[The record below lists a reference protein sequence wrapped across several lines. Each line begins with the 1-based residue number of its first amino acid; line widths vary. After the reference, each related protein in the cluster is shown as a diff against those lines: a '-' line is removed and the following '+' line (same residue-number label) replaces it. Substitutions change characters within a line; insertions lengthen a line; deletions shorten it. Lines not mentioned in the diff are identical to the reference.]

1 MVAYSNRPT
10 GGVDPLQ
17 AAQDAAEEVH
27 NHMVGETEEEGKL
40 SITSIDTNTLATR
53 YIHRLAILKI

>member
-1 MVAYSNRPT
+1 MVSWQQYIANNYVAYWILLNRPT

-17 AAQDAAEEVH
+17 AAQDAAEV
-27 NHMVGETEEEGKL
+27 EEEGKL

-53 YIHRLAILKI
+53 YTAWK

>member
-1 MVAYSNRPT
+1 MFAYSNRPT

-17 AAQDAAEEVH
+17 AAQDAAEDVH
-27 NHMVGETEEEGKL
+27 NVHNQMVGEAEEEAKL

-53 YIHRLAILKI
+53 YIAWPC